1 MRQWKEYI
9 TSGQIL
15 QNPTNLTTKKK
26 QQIATH
32 KKRLNL
38 WKEITEHEH

>member
-15 QNPTNLTTKKK
+15 QNPTSLTTKKSNRL
-26 QQIATH
+26 QHI
-32 KKRLNL
+32 KKDLTYGKR
-38 WKEITEHEH
+38 